1 MKDFFV
7 SRSLFAP
14 DRSRSASIVSLE
26 TGFIAP
32 PSTNVDKTEEI
43 GQLILDKMYAVE
55 NVKTFKLTKRILTIQ
70 VPPATATQSLS
81 GKPPTVVR
89 DSDPQLYL
97 QWLLGLLEDMK
108 CPELSLDDTLKQY
121 ELVSVAPS
129 LFDENGFLRTA
140 SKADLAKAMIP

>member
-1 MKDFFV
+1 MKDSFV
-7 SRSLFAP
+7 SRGLFAP

-32 PSTNVDKTEEI
+32 PSTNVDKTDEI

-55 NVKTFKLTKRILTIQ
+55 NVKTFKLTKRILAIQ

-89 DSDPQLYL
+89 DSDLQLYL
-97 QWLLGLLEDMK
+97 QWLEDKK
-108 CPELSLDDTLKQY
+108 CLELSLDDTLRSSMSWCP
-121 ELVSVAPS
+121 LHPHCSMRM
-129 LFDENGFLRTA
+129 GFCRQDQKPTLPRQ
-140 SKADLAKAMIP
+140 